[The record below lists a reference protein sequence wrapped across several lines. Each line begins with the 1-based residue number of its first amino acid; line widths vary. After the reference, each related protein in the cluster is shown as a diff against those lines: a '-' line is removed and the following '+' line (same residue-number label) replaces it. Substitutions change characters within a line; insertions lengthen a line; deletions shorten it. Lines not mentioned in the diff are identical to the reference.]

1 MMPQIR
7 PARDED
13 VAEQFRVRAATRDN
27 AISATRLAELGI
39 TPDSVQADLRA
50 GDIHSWVGLHGEQV
64 VAFCS
69 VADHSG
75 EVLVLAVQAGFE
87 GRGLGRALL
96 DTAVRHLREVAGC
109 RRIWLMAGADLSLR
123 SHGFYRALGWRTSGR
138 VDAHGDEELL
148 LGSLPR

>member
-1 MMPQIR
+1 MGGLRIR
-7 PARDED
+7 ATRCED
-13 VAEQFRVRAATRDN
+13 VADLFRVRAATRDN
-27 AISATRLAELGI
+27 AIDSTRLAELGI
-39 TPDSVQADLRA
+39 TPASVHADLQA
-50 GDIHSWVGLHGEQV
+50 GAIHSWVGLHAEQV

-109 RRIWLMAGADLSLR
+109 RRIWLMAGADITIR
-123 SHGFYRALGWRTSGR
+123 SHGFYRALGWRPSGR
-138 VDAHGDEELL
+138 VDAQGDEELL
-148 LGSLPR
+148 LG

>member
-1 MMPQIR
+1 MRPQIR
-7 PARDED
+7 PTRDED
-13 VAEQFRVRAATRDN
+13 VAELFRVRAATRDN
-27 AISATRLAELGI
+27 AISVTRLAELGI
-39 TPDSVQADLRA
+39 TPASVRADLRIGA
-50 GDIHSWVGLHGEQV
+50 IHSWVGLDAGQV

-87 GRGLGRALL
+87 GLGLGRALL
-96 DTAVRHLREVAGC
+96 GTAVRHLREVAGC
-109 RRIWLMAGADLSLR
+109 PRIWLMAGADLTLR

-148 LGSLPR
+148 LG